1 MKKILVLSLMLVLS
15 GCACFDG
22 MCGEDEDTATPV
34 ATTKNVYR
42 GYDDNGYN
50 AEKRIQNRPVYN
62 QPQDYNRRADIYV
75 YEKPQPRR
83 IIYRQA
89 EPEIIYIKQAQPT
102 PKPIIVE
109 APKPAPVVP
118 VAPKVTTVKKTLAS
132 CGDIKT
138 TTNEST
144 LPSTTSPC
152 PSKVKEVREPVEIVY
167 KKTTYKTTYEP
178 KTTTTVTYEKQPYN
192 QVKEEVVVQET
203 QTAPNTVETVTTTT
217 TTTTSQ
223 DSLDVLPPE
232 EIK

>member
-1 MKKILVLSLMLVLS
+1 MKKILVLSLMLALS

-22 MCGEDEDTATPV
+22 MCNDEEDTAAPV
-34 ATTKNVYR
+34 TNAYR
-42 GYDDNGYN
+42 GYDH
-50 AEKRIQNRPVYN
+50 EKRIQNRPVYN
-62 QPQDYNRRADIYV
+62 QPQDYNRRTNVYV
-75 YEKPQPRR
+75 YEQPQPRR

-89 EPEIIYIKQAQPT
+89 EPEIIYVKQAQPA
-102 PKPIIVE
+102 PKPIVVA
-109 APKPAPVVP
+109 APKPAPVAAPVP
-118 VAPKVTTVKKTLAS
+118 ETTTVTKTLAS

-167 KKTTYKTTYEP
+167 KKTTYKTIYEP
-178 KTTTTVTYEKQPYN
+178 KTTTSVTYEKEPYK
-192 QVKEEVVVQET
+192 QVKKEVVVQET
-203 QTAPNTVETVTTTT
+203 QTAPNTVETITTTT

-223 DSLDVLPPE
+223 DNLDVLPAD

>member
-22 MCGEDEDTATPV
+22 MCGDDEETATPV
-34 ATTKNVYR
+34 ANAYR
-42 GYDDNGYN
+42 GYNP
-50 AEKRIQNRPVYN
+50 EKRIQNRPVYN
-62 QPQDYNRRADIYV
+62 QPQDYSSRQDIYV

-89 EPEIIYIKQAQPT
+89 EPQIIYVKQTQPAPA

-109 APKPAPVVP
+109 APKPAPVV
-118 VAPKVTTVKKTLAS
+118 VTPKVTTVENTTAS

-178 KTTTTVTYEKQPYN
+178 KTTTTVTYEKQPYK
-192 QVKEEVVVQET
+192 QVKEVVVQET
-203 QTAPNTVETVTTTT
+203 QTAPNTVETITTTT

-223 DSLDVLPPE
+223 ENLDVMPAD